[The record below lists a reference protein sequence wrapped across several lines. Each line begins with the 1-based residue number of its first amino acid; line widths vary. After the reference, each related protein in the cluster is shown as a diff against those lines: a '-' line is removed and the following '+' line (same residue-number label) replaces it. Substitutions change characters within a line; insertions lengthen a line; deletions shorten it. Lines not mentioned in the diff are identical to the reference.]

1 MLARVSKKYKKK
13 EENRAVLCDIGK
25 RLLEH
30 QIEILCKEN
39 QSEMDKLFEL
49 EISKYLKDW
58 LLDAMLNGT
67 CSMRAKETM
76 HGLVVKVYSDVFDVL
91 ENTGRKEK

>member
-1 MLARVSKKYKKK
+1 MVRVNKKYKK
-13 EENRAVLCDIGK
+13 EEEDRAILCDIGK
-25 RLLEH
+25 KLLEH

-67 CSMRAKETM
+67 CSIWAKETM
-76 HGLVVKVYSDVFDVL
+76 HGLVAKEYSDVFDIL
-91 ENTGRKEK
+91 ETTGRNDK